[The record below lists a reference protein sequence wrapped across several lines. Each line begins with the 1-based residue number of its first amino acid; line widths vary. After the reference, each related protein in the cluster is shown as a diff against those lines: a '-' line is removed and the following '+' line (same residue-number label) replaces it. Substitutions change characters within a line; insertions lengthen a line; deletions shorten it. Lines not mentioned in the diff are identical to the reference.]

1 MKTPPHLAILPRAG
15 GVVLRRE
22 ISQTYAQRLSLS
34 RERPTHGKRQILFQ
48 RVSGFLDL
56 QGFAGQPHNKSP
68 HRNQRGARLATWCNR
83 ASSKA
88 LIWVADPCR
97 VSRAAERGALFAQ
110 GGHRP
115 HQIALST
122 ICQCSVRSGGRRMN
136 AASIRRLC
144 RRYALT
150 EVQAR
155 LIWALHFGGK
165 HD

>member
-22 ISQTYAQRLSLS
+22 TSQTYAQRLSFS
-34 RERPTHGKRQILFQ
+34 RERPTHGTRQILFQ
-48 RVSGFLDL
+48 RVPGFLDL
-56 QGFAGQPHNKSP
+56 QSFAGQPHNKSP
-68 HRNQRGARLATWCNR
+68 HRNQRGARLATWRNR
-83 ASSKA
+83 ASPEA

-97 VSRAAERGALFAQ
+97 VSRTAERCALFTQ
-110 GGHRP
+110 GRHRP
-115 HQIALST
+115 HQTAVST
-122 ICQCSVRSGGRRMN
+122 ICKRSIRSGGRRMN

-150 EVQAR
+150 ETQAR
-155 LIWALHFGGK
+155 LVWALHFGGK